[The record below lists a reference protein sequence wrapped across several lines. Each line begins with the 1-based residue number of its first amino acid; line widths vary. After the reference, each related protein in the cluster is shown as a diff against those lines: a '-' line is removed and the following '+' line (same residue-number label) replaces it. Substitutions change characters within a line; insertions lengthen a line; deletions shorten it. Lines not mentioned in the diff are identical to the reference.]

1 MESNVKRFETEL
13 NYDEVRRSLAEVLV
27 VLQDTAEK
35 QEATTMI
42 VEKPETK
49 QCAANV
55 LELNVQRLNTTR
67 QQAKRKATGFGY
79 VAASVF
85 AGLLI
90 SGATVVLSAGVRRAD
105 RKSVV

>member
-1 MESNVKRFETEL
+1 MESNVKRFEAEL
-13 NYDEVRRSLAEVLV
+13 NYDEVRRSLAEALV

-55 LELNVQRLNTTR
+55 LELDVQRLNTTR
-67 QQAKRKATGFGY
+67 QQAQPLF
-79 VAASVF
+79 
-85 AGLLI
+85 
-90 SGATVVLSAGVRRAD
+90 
-105 RKSVV
+105 